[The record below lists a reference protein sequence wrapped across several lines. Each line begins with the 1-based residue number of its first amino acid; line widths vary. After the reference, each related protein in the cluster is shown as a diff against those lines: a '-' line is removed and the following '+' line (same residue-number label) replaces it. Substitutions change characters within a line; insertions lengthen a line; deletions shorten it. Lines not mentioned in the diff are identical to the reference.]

1 MSMSVRVNAC
11 TKTHI
16 GSVRP
21 KNEDAFSNFIIDG
34 FETISIVCDGMGG
47 LQAGELASQSAVDT
61 LESKLKASLPDAT
74 STAAVTDALRDAM
87 AAANGAV
94 HGVARQLVAG
104 IPVEDKPLAGTT
116 GVVAVVHQGVL
127 TVAHI
132 GDSRAYL
139 MRSGVLMP
147 LTDDHSFVAE
157 QVKLGHMTEDEAR
170 KSRYRNV
177 VTRAIG
183 ISPTVQCDISTHP
196 LQDSDRILVC
206 TDGLTTM
213 IQDVEI
219 ANILD
224 KADSGTAAAQAL
236 IQAALQAGGSDNI
249 TVSVIDVAVT
259 DAGTSVI
266 SGDYRGHT
274 MRSADEYSAFAA
286 NGFAVASNQPESNA
300 SLGVPTNEAYRPI
313 QKPEPAKRRKSES
326 SSKSW
331 MLPFALIGILMSV
344 LLVCVMFI
352 DPLRVSL
359 GKRLTG
365 TTTVFEPEVRPEFSR
380 IKYQDP
386 VIFSDRSP
394 ARDGILS
401 WSVAGGP
408 AWVGASTSKV
418 FVKNMAGIVED
429 RFTPRRGQQV
439 SGMAVDPDGNVYITD
454 ATRGIIERITLA
466 GNRTTLVSR
475 LKNPSSLVIDSGNGA
490 IYFIDGGILYVV
502 NPVVAGK

>member
-1 MSMSVRVNAC
+1 MAMSVRVNAC

-21 KNEDAFSNFIIDG
+21 KNEDAFSNFILDG
-34 FETISIVCDGMGG
+34 YETVCIVCDGMGG

-61 LESKLKASLPDAT
+61 LEAKLKASLPGAT
-74 STAAVTDALRDAM
+74 SVTDVTDALRDAM

-104 IPVEDKPLAGTT
+104 IASEEKPLAGTT
-116 GVVAVVHQGVL
+116 GVVAIVHQGIL

-139 MRSGVLMP
+139 LRSGVLIP

-157 QVKLGHMTEDEAR
+157 QVKLGHMTEEEAR

-183 ISPTVQCDISTHP
+183 ISPTVQCDVSTHP
-196 LQDSDRILVC
+196 LQDADRILVC

-213 IQDVEI
+213 VQDVDI
-219 ANILD
+219 ANVLD
-224 KADSGTAAAQAL
+224 KADSSTTATQAL
-236 IQAALQAGGSDNI
+236 IQTALQAGGNDNI
-249 TVSVIDVAVT
+249 TVSVIDVALM
-259 DAGTSVI
+259 DDGTSVI
-266 SGDYRGHT
+266 SGELRGHT
-274 MRSADEYSAFAA
+274 MRTAAEYSAFAA
-286 NGFAVASNQPESNA
+286 NGFAVASNQPESVA
-300 SLGVPTNEAYRPI
+300 PIGTAINEAYRPI
-313 QKPEPAKRRKSES
+313 QKPEPVKRRKSDS
-326 SSKSW
+326 TTRAW
-331 MLPFALIGILMSV
+331 MLPFALMGILMSV
-344 LLVCVMFI
+344 LLVGVMVI

-359 GKRLTG
+359 GKRLAG

-386 VIFSDRSP
+386 VVYSDRAS
-394 ARDGILS
+394 ARDGTLS
-401 WSVAGGP
+401 WSVASGP
-408 AWVGASTSKV
+408 AWVGAATSKV

-439 SGMAVDPDGNVYITD
+439 SGMAVDPDGNIYITD
-454 ATRGIIERITLA
+454 ATRGIIERITVA

-475 LKNPSSLVIDSGNGA
+475 LKNPSSLVIDSANGA
-490 IYFIDGGILYVV
+490 IYFIDSGILYVV

>member
-1 MSMSVRVNAC
+1 MATSVRVNAC

-21 KNEDAFSNFIIDG
+21 KNEDAFSNFILDDY
-34 FETISIVCDGMGG
+34 ETITIVCDGMGG

-61 LESKLKASLPDAT
+61 LESKLKASLPDAN
-74 STAAVTDALRDAM
+74 ADQAVADALRDAM

-104 IPVEDKPLAGTT
+104 LASEDKPLAGTT
-116 GVVAVVHQGVL
+116 GVVAVVHQDKL

-139 MRSGVLMP
+139 LRSGVLIP

-183 ISPTVQCDISTHP
+183 ISPSVQCDVSTHP
-196 LQDSDRILVC
+196 LQDADRVLVC

-213 IQDVEI
+213 VQDVEI
-219 ANILD
+219 ANVLD
-224 KADSGTAAAQAL
+224 TAESSSVAVQAL
-236 IQAALQAGGSDNI
+236 IQAALQAGGNDNI
-249 TVSVIDVAVT
+249 TVSVIDVSVVEE
-259 DAGTSVI
+259 GTSVI
-266 SGDYRGHT
+266 SGDYRGHA
-274 MRSADEYSAFAA
+274 MRSAAEYAAFAV
-286 NGFAVASNQPESNA
+286 NGFAVASNQPD
-300 SLGVPTNEAYRPI
+300 PTSSMGIATSEAFRPI
-313 QKPEPAKRRKSES
+313 QKPEPVKRRKSES
-326 SSKSW
+326 ASKAW
-331 MLPFALIGILMSV
+331 MLPFALIGVLMSV
-344 LLVCVMFI
+344 LLVGVMLI

-359 GKRLTG
+359 GKRLAG
-365 TTTVFEPEVRPEFSR
+365 TTTVFEPEIRPEFSR

-386 VIFSDRSP
+386 VVYSDRSP

-401 WSVAGGP
+401 WSVASGP

-439 SGMAVDPDGNVYITD
+439 SGMAVDPDGNIYITD
-454 ATRGIIERITLA
+454 ATRGIIERITVG

-475 LKNPSSLVIDSGNGA
+475 LKNPSSLVIDSGNGS

>member
-1 MSMSVRVNAC
+1 MSSTVRVNAC

-21 KNEDAFSNFIIDG
+21 KNEDAFSNFILDG
-34 FETISIVCDGMGG
+34 YETISIVCDGMGG

-61 LESKLKASLPDAT
+61 LEAKLKASLPDV
-74 STAAVTDALRDAM
+74 SSVGDVTDALRDAM

-104 IPVEDKPLAGTT
+104 IASEDKPLAGTT
-116 GVVAVVHQGVL
+116 GVVAIVHQGIL

-139 MRSGVLMP
+139 LRSGVLMP

-183 ISPTVQCDISTHP
+183 ISPTVQCDISTHT
-196 LQDSDRILVC
+196 LLDADRILVC

-219 ANILD
+219 ANLLD
-224 KADSGTAAAQAL
+224 KAESSTAAAQAL
-236 IQAALQAGGSDNI
+236 IQASLQAGGSDNI
-249 TVSVIDVAVT
+249 TVSVIDVAAME
-259 DAGTSVI
+259 DGTSVI

-274 MRSADEYSAFAA
+274 MRSAAEYSAFAA
-286 NGFAVASNQPESNA
+286 NGFAVASNQPDAATPVGTA
-300 SLGVPTNEAYRPI
+300 SSEAYRPI
-313 QKPEPAKRRKSES
+313 QKPEPVKRRKSES
-326 SSKSW
+326 SSKAW

-344 LLVCVMFI
+344 LLVGVMLI

-386 VIFSDRSP
+386 VVYSDRSP
-394 ARDGILS
+394 AQDGILS
-401 WSVAGGP
+401 WSVASGP
-408 AWVGASTSKV
+408 AWVGATTSKV

-454 ATRGIIERITLA
+454 ATRGIIERITVA

>member
-1 MSMSVRVNAC
+1 MSSTVRVNAC

-21 KNEDAFSNFIIDG
+21 KNEDAFSNFILDG
-34 FETISIVCDGMGG
+34 YETISIVCDGMGG

-61 LESKLKASLPDAT
+61 LEAKLKASLPDVSSAGD
-74 STAAVTDALRDAM
+74 VTDALRDAM

-104 IPVEDKPLAGTT
+104 IASEDKPLAGTT
-116 GVVAVVHQGVL
+116 GVVAIVHKGIL

-139 MRSGVLMP
+139 LRSGVLMP

-183 ISPTVQCDISTHP
+183 ISPTVQCDISTHT
-196 LQDSDRILVC
+196 LLDADRILVC

-219 ANILD
+219 ANLLD
-224 KADSGTAAAQAL
+224 KAESSTAAAQAL

-249 TVSVIDVAVT
+249 TVSVIDVAVME
-259 DAGTSVI
+259 DGTSVI

-274 MRSADEYSAFAA
+274 MRSAAEYSAFAA
-286 NGFAVASNQPESNA
+286 NGFAVASNQPDAAAPVGTA
-300 SLGVPTNEAYRPI
+300 SSEAYRPI
-313 QKPEPAKRRKSES
+313 QKPEPVKRRKSES
-326 SSKSW
+326 SSKAW

-344 LLVCVMFI
+344 LLVGVMLI

-386 VIFSDRSP
+386 VVYSDRSP
-394 ARDGILS
+394 AQDGILS
-401 WSVAGGP
+401 WSVASGP
-408 AWVGASTSKV
+408 AWVGATTSKV

-439 SGMAVDPDGNVYITD
+439 SGMALDPDGNVYITD
-454 ATRGIIERITLA
+454 ATRGIIERITVA

>member
-1 MSMSVRVNAC
+1 MSNSVRVNAC

-21 KNEDAFSNFIIDG
+21 KNEDAFSNFILDG

-61 LESKLKASLPDAT
+61 LEIKLKASLPDAN
-74 STAAVTDALRDAM
+74 STAAVVDALRDAL

-104 IPVEDKPLAGTT
+104 LPAEDKPLAGTT
-116 GVVAVVHQGVL
+116 GVVAVVYQSEL
-127 TVAHI
+127 IVAHI

-183 ISPTVQCDISTHP
+183 ISPTVLSDVSTHT
-196 LQDSDRILVC
+196 LQEADRILVC

-224 KADSGTAAAQAL
+224 KSENNISAAQSL
-236 IQAALQAGGSDNI
+236 IQAALQAGGNDNI

-259 DAGTSVI
+259 QDGSSLV
-266 SGDYRGHT
+266 SGDYRGHV
-274 MRSADEYSAFAA
+274 MRSIAEYSEFAS
-286 NGFAVASNQPESNA
+286 NGFAAASSSPDAQSSVGTA
-300 SLGVPTNEAYRPI
+300 INEAYRPI
-313 QKPEPAKRRKSES
+313 QKPEPVKRRKSDS
-326 SSKSW
+326 SSKAW
-331 MLPFALIGILMSV
+331 MLPFALIGILMSI
-344 LLVCVMFI
+344 LLVGVMVI

-386 VIFSDRSP
+386 MIFSDRSP

-401 WSVAGGP
+401 WSVATGP
-408 AWVGASTSKV
+408 AWVGASTGKV

-429 RFTPRRGQQV
+429 RVAPRRGQQV

-490 IYFIDGGILYVV
+490 IYYIDGGILYVV